1 MPGELGYNGRV
12 SKRARARMRSSPLVL
27 LLAVLLPWPISS
39 RAQDRPPEGAE
50 AVTDLS
56 VLTARAER
64 TFPTVAAADQAIE
77 AARAQLAEAKI
88 SPYFQLEATA
98 AFAVMPDARGTPTY
112 SPDSQLPID
121 NQWSPAARVGVEGAI
136 PLYTF
141 GKLRAARQAARAG
154 VKAAEAGRTQSL
166 AELRFDVRRAYFG
179 LQMALDLQQMISEGR
194 PKLAGA
200 LERME
205 EKLADDDPD
214 VNIMDKW
221 RLSSA
226 LAEVDAR
233 ASEAERLESTTR
245 AALQTLSGL
254 SEVRVPACPL
264 ETVEFDPRPL
274 ERYVDRALTARPE
287 TRMLE
292 AAVEARDADV
302 TRHKAAY
309 LPDLGLALGASFGF
323 APGVTNQN
331 NPFALN
337 AANRRSLGA
346 ALVARWS
353 LDLWGNVHRVRRAKA
368 QHAETAAQAR
378 AASQGIRIEVTKT
391 YESLKDA
398 RRREQAWSGGER
410 EGRSW
415 FVAAVQAYQV
425 GTADPRDLVDA
436 LKAYFTARFNHLMAI
451 REYNEALAELERVS
465 GAKLVEPDGWEVA
478 CGE

>member
-1 MPGELGYNGRV
+1 M
-12 SKRARARMRSSPLVL
+12 SKRARARMPASPLVL
-27 LLAVLLPWPISS
+27 LLAVLLPGPSPS
-39 RAQDRPPEGAE
+39 MAQEGADP
-50 AVTDLS
+50 VTDLS
-56 VLTARAER
+56 SLTSRAER

-98 AFAVMPDARGTPTY
+98 AFAVMPDAQGTPAY

-121 NQWSPAARVGVEGAI
+121 NQWGPATRVGVEGAI

-141 GKLRAARQAARAG
+141 GKLKAARQAAKAG
-154 VKAAEAGRTQSL
+154 VEAAEAGRTQSL

-179 LQMALDLQQMISEGR
+179 LQMALDLQQMVSEGR
-194 PKLAGA
+194 PKLADA

-221 RLSSA
+221 RLASA

-233 ASEAERLESTTR
+233 ASEAQRLESTTR
-245 AALQTLSGL
+245 AALETLSGV
-254 SEVRVPACPL
+254 SELRVPPCPL
-264 ETVEFDPRPL
+264 ETVEFDPRPV
-274 ERYVDRALTARPE
+274 ERYVDRALTTRPE
-287 TRMLE
+287 TRKLE
-292 AAVEARDADV
+292 AAVKARDADV
-302 TRHKAAY
+302 TRHKAGY
-309 LPDLGLALGASFGF
+309 LPDLGLALGASFGY

-331 NPFALN
+331 NPFVLN
-337 AANRRSLGA
+337 RANRRTLGA

-378 AASQGIRIEVTKT
+378 AASEGIRIEVTKA
-391 YESLKDA
+391 YQSLEDA
-398 RRREQAWSGGER
+398 RRREEAWAGGER
-410 EGRSW
+410 QGRSW
-415 FVAAVQAYQV
+415 FVAAVQGYQV
-425 GTADPRDLVDA
+425 GTAEPKDLVDA

-451 REYNEALAELERVS
+451 REHNEALAELERVS
-465 GAKLVEPDGWEVA
+465 GAQLVAPDGWESA